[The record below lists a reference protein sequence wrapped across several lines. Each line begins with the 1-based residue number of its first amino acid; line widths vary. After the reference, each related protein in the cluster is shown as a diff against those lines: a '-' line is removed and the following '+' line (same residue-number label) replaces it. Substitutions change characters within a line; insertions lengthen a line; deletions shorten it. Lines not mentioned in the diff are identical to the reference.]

1 MVRFLINRPIAV
13 FLSFIGVLAFSILSL
28 KELPISLLPSIEVP
42 SIIIKVDY
50 PNNPA
55 SLIENSVLKPIRTEL
70 NALSSLKSMESTASS
85 ETGLIELEFEFGT
98 RMDLAYIEINEK
110 IDRLSEVLPR
120 DLNRPRIVRVNTSD
134 IPVVRLQLIPKS
146 TSVLNTSEIAEK
158 VLKKRIEQLDGVSIV
173 DINGLRKSYISIK
186 PKQDQLEALGLN
198 DSMIQQVLRSAN
210 QELGQLSIKDGQYRY
225 FVKVA
230 NRLDDIEEIKQLP
243 IRTKEGDILAL
254 AQLAEISTETQKIQS
269 YHLYNGQEGLVITI
283 HKQASAKMTELMPE
297 IYQAVEL
304 FKTDYPELDFSLT
317 QDQSN
322 LLNAGIENLSTS
334 LIYGGIFSF
343 LVLFLFM
350 GNYRLPLIMGL
361 TLPTSLLVSFLLFYA
376 TRLSINII
384 SLSGLAL
391 GLGMLIDNAIIVIDN
406 ITRKK
411 AEGLDLITACIQG
424 VNEVMAPLISSVLTT
439 LAVFVPLVFLNGL
452 SGALFYDQALS
463 VAIVLVSSLLVAFI
477 LLPLLYRSFF
487 KKSTHIKEDSWFFR
501 QVLKGYKSIFKLVW
515 RFRAVSFMV
524 LLLLIPATYFMLQ
537 ELRIDG
543 LPEIEKKETL
553 LSIIWNDPIDVET
566 NKERVK
572 TLLNELPSSAIT
584 ETEIGLA
591 QFLLSIEKGTV
602 DQAEVYFQWASQ
614 QEKEQREKWLTE
626 YLSTAYPNASYA
638 IEDATNAFDQI
649 FENSRPDLIIK
660 WRNLQNSNLLDQ
672 ASFINLNSEVEIAL
686 NTNTRAG
693 QGFVYEEAL
702 EALIETEKLGIYG
715 IDLGSFKASL
725 TEALEGTLAT
735 QIQRYGEVTPIR
747 IERSST
753 NLREELAN
761 IKVKG
766 TGNTLYNASE
776 FIDLN
781 FTFAEKALQPTAV
794 VSTKAWHSKM
804 LKGV

>member
-406 ITRKK
+406 ITRK
-411 AEGLDLITACIQG
+411 E
-424 VNEVMAPLISSVLTT
+424 S
-439 LAVFVPLVFLNGL
+439 
-452 SGALFYDQALS
+452 
-463 VAIVLVSSLLVAFI
+463 
-477 LLPLLYRSFF
+477 
-487 KKSTHIKEDSWFFR
+487 
-501 QVLKGYKSIFKLVW
+501 
-515 RFRAVSFMV
+515 
-524 LLLLIPATYFMLQ
+524 
-537 ELRIDG
+537 
-543 LPEIEKKETL
+543 
-553 LSIIWNDPIDVET
+553 
-566 NKERVK
+566 
-572 TLLNELPSSAIT
+572 
-584 ETEIGLA
+584 
-591 QFLLSIEKGTV
+591 
-602 DQAEVYFQWASQ
+602 
-614 QEKEQREKWLTE
+614 
-626 YLSTAYPNASYA
+626 
-638 IEDATNAFDQI
+638 
-649 FENSRPDLIIK
+649 
-660 WRNLQNSNLLDQ
+660 
-672 ASFINLNSEVEIAL
+672 
-686 NTNTRAG
+686 
-693 QGFVYEEAL
+693 
-702 EALIETEKLGIYG
+702 
-715 IDLGSFKASL
+715 
-725 TEALEGTLAT
+725 
-735 QIQRYGEVTPIR
+735 
-747 IERSST
+747 
-753 NLREELAN
+753 
-761 IKVKG
+761 
-766 TGNTLYNASE
+766 
-776 FIDLN
+776 
-781 FTFAEKALQPTAV
+781 
-794 VSTKAWHSKM
+794 
-804 LKGV
+804 

>member
-1 MVRFLINRPIAV
+1 
-13 FLSFIGVLAFSILSL
+13 
-28 KELPISLLPSIEVP
+28 
-42 SIIIKVDY
+42 
-50 PNNPA
+50 
-55 SLIENSVLKPIRTEL
+55 
-70 NALSSLKSMESTASS
+70 
-85 ETGLIELEFEFGT
+85 
-98 RMDLAYIEINEK
+98 
-110 IDRLSEVLPR
+110 
-120 DLNRPRIVRVNTSD
+120 
-134 IPVVRLQLIPKS
+134 
-146 TSVLNTSEIAEK
+146 
-158 VLKKRIEQLDGVSIV
+158 
-173 DINGLRKSYISIK
+173 
-186 PKQDQLEALGLN
+186 
-198 DSMIQQVLRSAN
+198 MIQQVLRSAN

-452 SGALFYDQALS
+452 SGALFYDEALS

-501 QVLKGYKSIFKLVW
+501 QVLNGYKSIFKLVW

-543 LPEIEKKETL
+543 LPEIEKK
-553 LSIIWNDPIDVET
+553 
-566 NKERVK
+566 KH
-572 TLLNELPSSAIT
+572 
-584 ETEIGLA
+584 
-591 QFLLSIEKGTV
+591 F
-602 DQAEVYFQWASQ
+602 
-614 QEKEQREKWLTE
+614 
-626 YLSTAYPNASYA
+626 
-638 IEDATNAFDQI
+638 
-649 FENSRPDLIIK
+649 
-660 WRNLQNSNLLDQ
+660 
-672 ASFINLNSEVEIAL
+672 
-686 NTNTRAG
+686 
-693 QGFVYEEAL
+693 
-702 EALIETEKLGIYG
+702 
-715 IDLGSFKASL
+715 
-725 TEALEGTLAT
+725 
-735 QIQRYGEVTPIR
+735 
-747 IERSST
+747 
-753 NLREELAN
+753 
-761 IKVKG
+761 
-766 TGNTLYNASE
+766 
-776 FIDLN
+776 
-781 FTFAEKALQPTAV
+781 
-794 VSTKAWHSKM
+794 
-804 LKGV
+804 